1 MRVRPSARLLLGL
14 LVNAAFCCS
23 GLAQAYLPQAITF
36 SGSTLTQAELLAF
49 TGLRAGEPMTRDQMQ
64 TATNKLTATGLFT
77 DVRFSFDG
85 QTLTFELK
93 PSPAVVPVQ
102 YDNFP
107 WWDDKVLNAAVAAQV
122 PLFHG
127 ALYPGGPMRDQVSAA
142 LTALLATKGVQ
153 GATITTSAVGNE
165 SHDQVAIRY
174 QIDSPPVVVESFRI
188 HDYSGVWTRPLQA
201 LEKAT
206 AGQKIEG
213 SMRDQL
219 ADLVRAVY
227 GSQGFI
233 DMTMMPPAF
242 GQPHVADGK
251 VLVPVTASIT
261 SEGGQYRV
269 AGLHLEGD
277 LFMSQEQFAEN
288 AKLHPGDVAN
298 LDVWKQIREMI
309 AAPYRTH
316 GYIDAK
322 IDAVPVLDRAA
333 HTVDYTI
340 TVQSGPVYHMGK
352 LTVVNL
358 NERQK
363 AEVMPY
369 WQLRE
374 GEAFNAD
381 LIPKFMADYHKSRA
395 EQLQSIRGWSFDAKW
410 SGNQDTHGVD
420 VVLTFTPPQQ

>member
-14 LVNAAFCCS
+14 LVIAAFGRS
-23 GLAQAYLPQAITF
+23 GVAQAYLPQAITF
-36 SGSTLTQAELLAF
+36 SGSTFTQAELLAF
-49 TGLRAGEPMTRDQMQ
+49 TGLRASEPVTRDQMQ

-93 PSPAVVPVQ
+93 PSPSVVPVQ

-107 WWDDKVLNAAVAAQV
+107 WWDDKALNAAVAAQV

-142 LTALLATKGVQ
+142 LTALLAGKGVQ
-153 GATITTSAVGNE
+153 GATIATSAVGNE
-165 SHDQVAIRY
+165 SHDQVAILY
-174 QIDSPPVVVESFRI
+174 HINSPPVVVESFRVF
-188 HDYSGVWTRPLQA
+188 DYSGVWTKPLQA
-201 LEKAT
+201 VEKAT

-213 SMRDQL
+213 SMRDKL
-219 ADLVRAVY
+219 SDLVRAVY

-233 DMTMMPPAF
+233 DMTMMAPAF

-251 VLVPVTASIT
+251 VMVPVTASIT

-269 AGLHLEGD
+269 AGVHIEGD
-277 LFMSQEQFAEN
+277 LFMSQEQFAES

-298 LDVWKQIREMI
+298 LDVLKQMREMV

-316 GYIDAK
+316 GYFDAK
-322 IDAVPVLDRAA
+322 IDVVPVLDRAA
-333 HTVDYTI
+333 HAVNYTI

-352 LTVVNL
+352 LRVVNL
-358 NERQK
+358 NDRQK

-374 GEAFNAD
+374 GDAFNPD
-381 LIPKFMADYHKSRA
+381 LVPKFMADYCKSRA

-410 SGNQDTHGVD
+410 SGNQGTHAVD
-420 VVLTFTPPQQ
+420 VVLMFTPPQQ

>member
-1 MRVRPSARLLLGL
+1 MV
-14 LVNAAFCCS
+14 AAGCCS
-23 GLAQAYLPQAITF
+23 GSAQAYVPQAITF
-36 SGSTLTQAELLAF
+36 SGSTLSQEELLGF
-49 TGLRAGEPMTRDQMQ
+49 TGLRGGESVTRDQMQ
-64 TATNKLTATGLFT
+64 TATDKLTATGLFT

-93 PSPAVVPVQ
+93 PSPGVVPVQ
-102 YDNFP
+102 YESFP
-107 WWDDKVLNAAVAAQV
+107 WWDDKALNAAVAARV

-127 ALYPGGPMRDQVSAA
+127 ALYPGGPMRAQVSAA
-142 LTALLATKGVQ
+142 LTALLAAKGVQ
-153 GATITTSAVGNE
+153 ARVSTAPVGDANG
-165 SHDQVAIRY
+165 DQVAILYR
-174 QIDSPPVVVESFRI
+174 IDAPPVVVESFRI
-188 HDYSGVWTRPLQA
+188 YDYSGVWTQPLQA

-206 AGQKIEG
+206 AGEKFEG
-213 SMRDQL
+213 SMRDKL
-219 ADLVRAVY
+219 ADQVRAVY

-233 DMTMMPPAF
+233 DVTMTPPAF
-242 GQPHVADGK
+242 GAPHVADGK
-251 VLVPVTASIT
+251 VLVPATASIT

-269 AGLHLEGD
+269 AGLHLVGD
-277 LFMSQEQFAEN
+277 LFMSQEQFAQR

-298 LDVWKQIREMI
+298 PDVWKQMREMI

-322 IDAVPVLDRAA
+322 IDAVPVLDRAG

-358 NERQK
+358 NDRQK

-369 WQLRE
+369 WQMRE
-374 GEAFNAD
+374 GDAFNTD

-395 EQLQSIRGWSFDAKW
+395 EQLQSIRGWAFDAKW
-410 SGNQDTHGVD
+410 SGNKDTHSVD
-420 VVLTFTPPQQ
+420 VVLTFTPPAQ